1 MIVAIEQFKES
12 QTQYRKIPI
21 FFKDVYLQNLHNRNP
36 FRSHEEYNVNY
47 YEPNTNIE
55 KHQMESKEPTYM
67 IESKEPT
74 DQIESK
80 EPTDMIEQDEKEIVS
95 LPKNNKVIRQDEH
108 SIAIYMNP
116 SHSLIE
122 ELYEKNIYKINWDA
136 LSKNRSIP
144 FRFFEKHI
152 DKINFKIFC
161 KYQMLESTF
170 IEKYMDKIDFFA
182 LSSNQFITHDMI
194 EKYCIKLNWKEL
206 CKNNSI
212 PWKFLYRNIDIIIE
226 ENALAELYSHEQ
238 IPLDHILRI
247 ELQFNKCTDLTPMLT
262 KKKMTYEFIKKCQA
276 HKLITEHNFDHLWEN
291 PYLEIEFVRDYIDKV
306 NWKKF
311 CGNIKDMEETLLS
324 NIYYINITTW
334 RMYCWMLLG
343 WCHPHWTALCSNPH
357 ISEKVFDIII
367 GSDIFLADRIDW
379 DALCRNDNI
388 SEGFFFY
395 YSHKINWTSICYNKN
410 ITTKFFELFIE
421 KVDWNS
427 IHLSP
432 NLTIEFIYKHI
443 DKMVVL

>member
-1 MIVAIEQFKES
+1 MIIAIEQFKEE
-12 QTQYRKIPI
+12 QHQYRKIPI
-21 FFKDVYLQNLHNRNP
+21 FFKDIYLQNLKDKNP
-36 FRSHEEYNVNY
+36 FKTHEEYNVNY
-47 YEPNTNIE
+47 YEPNSNIDQMEKTNKI
-55 KHQMESKEPTYM
+55 KQMESKE
-67 IESKEPT
+67 
-74 DQIESK
+74 
-80 EPTDMIEQDEKEIVS
+80 QDEKENKEIKLS
-95 LPKNNKVIRQDEH
+95 LPKKKNNRVIKQDEN
-108 SIAIYMNP
+108 AIMIYAKP
-116 SHSLIE
+116 SNSLFE
-122 ELYEKNIYKINWDA
+122 ELYEKNIYKIDGDI
-136 LSKNRSIP
+136 LSKNRNIP

-161 KYQMLESTF
+161 KYQMLETTF
-170 IEKYMDKIDFFA
+170 IEKHIDKIDFFT
-182 LSSNQFITHDMI
+182 LSSNEFITHDMI

-206 CKNNSI
+206 CKNNVI
-212 PWKFLYRNIDIIIE
+212 PWKFLYRNIDLIIE

-247 ELQFNKCTDLTPMLT
+247 ELQFNKCTDITLMLT

-276 HKLITEHNFDHLWEN
+276 HNLITEHNFDHLWEN

-306 NWKKF
+306 NWQKF

-334 RMYCWMLLG
+334 KMYCWMFLG
-343 WCHPHWTALCSNPH
+343 WPHPHWTALCSNPH

-379 DALCRNDNI
+379 NALCKNNNI

-421 KVDWNS
+421 KVDWNT
-427 IHLSP
+427 IHMNP

-443 DKMVVL
+443 DKMVFL